1 MQTKKSVANSVSVE
15 HFLIPDSLFLHPNTY
30 SCGSGLKICNAFE
43 FHGNCWE
50 IPGNCSLLWN
60 SCWAEKV
67 LPLTR
72 ITAVAAATTQGPRA
86 IFVITSAWWPKDCH
100 RWAWSSSCRSGR
112 GPHVQVQS
120 LSWQQQHPTAG
131 KRWRKGKRRCQSLYC
146 SKMINFTA
154 RIMQNLCFC

>member
-1 MQTKKSVANSVSVE
+1 ME
-15 HFLIPDSLFLHPNTY
+15 HFLIPDSLFLHPNIY

-72 ITAVAAATTQGPRA
+72 ITAVAAAITQGPRA
-86 IFVITSAWWPKDCH
+86 IFVITSAWWPKDCMVIGEYEAPVAVLGGALMSRCRACH
-100 RWAWSSSCRSGR
+100 GSSST
-112 GPHVQVQS
+112 
-120 LSWQQQHPTAG
+120 QQQVSHGEREKEDASHYIAT
-131 KRWRKGKRRCQSLYC
+131 KWLILLQE
-146 SKMINFTA
+146 
-154 RIMQNLCFC
+154 LCKIFASTKPG